1 MNELYQLKVDVGMLN
16 TVTIYWADVLALRQ
30 SQKAFFDE
38 ELL

>member
-16 TVTIYWADVLALRQ
+16 TVTIYWADVALRQ